1 MEIINISCLLNCAV
15 NSFVLAVNMNSMK
28 AAKKHDSTICDGDIR
43 CHTSDARIGADKDT
57 SKGSVIGS
65 AIASSE
71 DRLLTY
77 AATASVV
84 VALGLILL
92 KGYAYWVSGSV
103 SLLASLVDSF
113 IDSLASVLNF
123 VAVRY
128 ALKPADDRHRFG
140 HGKAESLAGLG
151 QSIFIMVSALFLMF
165 QAYGRWANPQPLQQL
180 DIALL
185 VMFVSILATFSLV
198 IFQKRVIS
206 KTGSVAIKA
215 DSLHYLSDL
224 LTNLGV
230 VIALVLASYGLP
242 LADPVLAMLI
252 AVYIFYTAISIGGES
267 IQHLLDRELPKA
279 DQNTIAQIALQHQDV
294 LGVHELRT
302 RQAGRTKIIQLHLE
316 LDKNLP
322 LWRAH
327 RICDDVERAIRKH
340 YPRSDVLIHQD
351 PYSAPSE
358 DG

>member
-113 IDSLASVLNF
+113 IDSLAERSMIH
-123 VAVRY
+123 
-128 ALKPADDRHRFG
+128 LKW
-140 HGKAESLAGLG
+140 
-151 QSIFIMVSALFLMF
+151 IMKC
-165 QAYGRWANPQPLQQL
+165 
-180 DIALL
+180 
-185 VMFVSILATFSLV
+185 T
-198 IFQKRVIS
+198 
-206 KTGSVAIKA
+206 
-215 DSLHYLSDL
+215 
-224 LTNLGV
+224 
-230 VIALVLASYGLP
+230 
-242 LADPVLAMLI
+242 
-252 AVYIFYTAISIGGES
+252 
-267 IQHLLDRELPKA
+267 
-279 DQNTIAQIALQHQDV
+279 
-294 LGVHELRT
+294 
-302 RQAGRTKIIQLHLE
+302 
-316 LDKNLP
+316 
-322 LWRAH
+322 
-327 RICDDVERAIRKH
+327 
-340 YPRSDVLIHQD
+340 
-351 PYSAPSE
+351 
-358 DG
+358 